1 MSVSFSF
8 RARINAARRD
18 SGLYFSALLP
28 EQFIEERFAD
38 ASGGWRGWIYTRAS
52 VIWCFLSQVLSA
64 DHSCRETVAKFNA
77 FRVANGLRPC
87 SADTGA
93 YCIARDKLE
102 EDGCQRL
109 IHATAQRATRDVP
122 DTWQWEGRRVRVVD
136 GSTATMAD
144 TPANRAE
151 YPQVPG
157 QKPGCGFP
165 ILRFIV
171 IFCLATGVALE
182 MALGKYEG
190 KQTGEG
196 SLFRGI
202 ADVLEPNDVL
212 LADRCFSGWFD
223 IVLQMRRGVD
233 VVVRKHQKRHTDFR
247 RGQRLGHD
255 DHLVTWP
262 KTKRPEWMDQDT
274 YDSLPSHVTLRE
286 IRVVVATP
294 GFRTRVVIVV
304 TTLTDA
310 ETYHHDALASLY
322 RQRWQAELH
331 LRSLKT
337 IMQMD
342 HLRCKEPHRVRNELR
357 MHLVAYNL
365 IREVIAEAAR
375 CAGTEPW
382 HLSFKGA
389 MQTLN
394 HFLPQLSTATS
405 TDDWIVGLLQ
415 AIATHDVGNRPGR
428 VEPRVRKRRPK
439 PYPLM
444 TKPRPDYKT
453 SIAA

>member
-1 MSVSFSF
+1 
-8 RARINAARRD
+8 
-18 SGLYFSALLP
+18 
-28 EQFIEERFAD
+28 
-38 ASGGWRGWIYTRAS
+38 
-52 VIWCFLSQVLSA
+52 
-64 DHSCRETVAKFNA
+64 
-77 FRVANGLRPC
+77 
-87 SADTGA
+87 
-93 YCIARDKLE
+93 
-102 EDGCQRL
+102 
-109 IHATAQRATRDVP
+109 
-122 DTWQWEGRRVRVVD
+122 
-136 GSTATMAD
+136 MAD
-144 TPANRAE
+144 TAANRAE

-171 IFCLATGVALE
+171 IVCLATGVALE

-202 ADVLEPNDVL
+202 ADVLKPNVVL
-212 LADRCFSGWFD
+212 LADRCFSEWFD

-255 DHLVTWP
+255 DHLFTWRIP
-262 KTKRPEWMDQDT
+262 KRPEWMDQDT

-286 IRVVVATP
+286 IRVVAATP
-294 GFRTRVVIVV
+294 GFRTQVVIVV

-394 HFLPQLSTATS
+394 HFLPQLSSATS
-405 TDDWIVGLLQ
+405 TDDWIAGLLQ